1 MRLDGVTAAGENESG
16 PVVLEPLILHC
27 CALAKFV
34 SSPASAS
41 VFSRM
46 VLAAAL
52 LLAGGGTVAAPASAD
67 VLVKNLGQTNI
78 SQAAAL
84 ARIQS
89 FTAGTYVRGYTV
101 SSVQV
106 DSDDSEGDSFGVS
119 VCSANQQAVKN
130 MLDCIDFGTSVCTV
144 TESRRPPS
152 NCTDLTAPDDFDAG
166 NLTFTAPTG
175 TKLQTGKRYALLLT
189 VNSDTVDLG
198 VTSYGNED
206 PDKAEG
212 WSIANRSGSK
222 AGNSNP
228 IWVSSSRV
236 VRIAINGGTDTV
248 VDVTDVEV
256 TSTPI
261 AAADTYSVGE
271 KIQITVTFEDN
282 VTVTGRPEFEIKL
295 GSTETRRASYVSGTG
310 TTALVFEYTVQSQ
323 DRDDDGIWI
332 DADALKL
339 NGGTIQDGDNND
351 ANLDHAQLGKQEDH
365 KVNGSDI
372 TQPRIASIE
381 RHEPRTSPTNADSLT
396 WRVTFNE
403 QVENVD
409 ATDFTMSGTTAT
421 LTLSEVTAATVYDV
435 TASGGD
441 LDNLEATVTL
451 SFSNNKDITD
461 TASNDLTKTMP
472 TGVNDNTYV
481 MDNTA
486 PTIVRALATGTSL
499 SITFTDDLASSAR
512 LANAAFTVKKTVSGV
527 EQAVTLIG
535 SPSIS
540 GKVVTLTLS
549 SEVISSDTDVKV
561 SYTVPVTDNDNRLED
576 LLGNEVNGFT
586 DRAVINMAANT
597 PATGE
602 PVIEGFYLTGY
613 QLTAGLGTIADAD
626 GLPGTIF
633 PVGYSLQWVR
643 QDNRNGGNEE
653 TVGTGQTYTLVSD
666 DEDKYIALHVTFTD
680 NEGFPETHSV
690 VTSDTVQPYVQLYI
704 AFPPVSEPYKVNEGE
719 TLTLTAQLEYTDGSP
734 APAPFGFSVWFSSV
748 DDEATASDDYSAV
761 SHSYTIA
768 KGATTIDNVTVQTIQ
783 DDASEGDENF
793 LVNIDSRSNYGW
805 LQIVNARE
813 AATVRIIDDDD
824 PEELAVSSSDVN
836 VDEGSEAAYTV
847 ALAAPPAADV
857 TVSVASDDTTA
868 ATVAPAS
875 LTFTTA
881 NWSEA
886 QTVTVTGVEDT
897 DQGDESV
904 TITHSGTKVAAKTVT
919 VTVRDTTRT
928 RQNEIAIQVYTSYDY
943 NEPSYIDPSN
953 IPESG
958 TANITIGIDWPQI
971 WLRQPNFS
979 PPSLVDGKI
988 VFTAETLGMGKHQSA
1003 TATEGVDFTAT
1014 SQTFTYDSSLEP
1026 NDQVFDSSMRLFTL
1040 SVPITSEWWMRA

>member
-1 MRLDGVTAAGENESG
+1 
-16 PVVLEPLILHC
+16 
-27 CALAKFV
+27 
-34 SSPASAS
+34 
-41 VFSRM
+41 
-46 VLAAAL
+46 
-52 LLAGGGTVAAPASAD
+52 
-67 VLVKNLGQTNI
+67 
-78 SQAAAL
+78 
-84 ARIQS
+84 
-89 FTAGTYVRGYTV
+89 
-101 SSVQV
+101 
-106 DSDDSEGDSFGVS
+106 
-119 VCSANQQAVKN
+119 
-130 MLDCIDFGTSVCTV
+130 
-144 TESRRPPS
+144 
-152 NCTDLTAPDDFDAG
+152 
-166 NLTFTAPTG
+166 
-175 TKLQTGKRYALLLT
+175 
-189 VNSDTVDLG
+189 
-198 VTSYGNED
+198 
-206 PDKAEG
+206 
-212 WSIANRSGSK
+212 
-222 AGNSNP
+222 
-228 IWVSSSRV
+228 
-236 VRIAINGGTDTV
+236 
-248 VDVTDVEV
+248 
-256 TSTPI
+256 
-261 AAADTYSVGE
+261 
-271 KIQITVTFEDN
+271 
-282 VTVTGRPEFEIKL
+282 
-295 GSTETRRASYVSGTG
+295 
-310 TTALVFEYTVQSQ
+310 
-323 DRDDDGIWI
+323 
-332 DADALKL
+332 
-339 NGGTIQDGDNND
+339 
-351 ANLDHAQLGKQEDH
+351 
-365 KVNGSDI
+365 
-372 TQPRIASIE
+372 
-381 RHEPRTSPTNADSLT
+381 
-396 WRVTFNE
+396 
-403 QVENVD
+403 
-409 ATDFTMSGTTAT
+409 
-421 LTLSEVTAATVYDV
+421 
-435 TASGGD
+435 
-441 LDNLEATVTL
+441 
-451 SFSNNKDITD
+451 
-461 TASNDLTKTMP
+461 
-472 TGVNDNTYV
+472 

-633 PVGYSLQWVR
+633 PVSYSLQWVR

-1040 SVPITSEWWMRA
+1040 SVPITSDMVDEGIETFAVKLTLDLENTNIALNNDAVQNSYWLMPPGQQGYTLFEIKDAPCATFRIPHPPKTVAEGEKGEFVVFAQADRDLTIAVRLDGLG